1 MNDAAT
7 PDTAALTE
15 EHVIAQTKRWLE
27 RAVIGLRLCPFA
39 RAVYVN
45 ERVRYVVAMTTS
57 SDELA
62 VTLADELTYLA
73 QTDPSECETTLIIH
87 PHVLNDFDEY
97 NQFLEFADVLIS
109 ETALEGVLQ
118 VASFHPQY
126 RFEDTD
132 PNDIE
137 NFTNRS
143 PYPTLHLLR
152 EESISRAVDEFP
164 DVDEVGARNQET
176 MRALGHEGW
185 RKLWESE

>member
-1 MNDAAT
+1 MNAPT
-7 PDTAALTE
+7 PDTASLTE
-15 EHVIAQTKRWLE
+15 ADVIAQTKRWLE

-45 ERVRYVVAMTTS
+45 ERVRYVVAMTRS

-73 QTDPSECETTLIIH
+73 QTDPAQCETTLIIH

-97 NQFLEFADVLIS
+97 NQFLDFADALIR

-126 RFEDTD
+126 RFDD
-132 PNDIE
+132 ADADGIE

-143 PYPTLHLLR
+143 PFPTLHLLR
-152 EESISRAVDEFP
+152 EESISRAVDEYP